1 MSRNKNRTGMGEI
14 PKPESSGPPP
24 QVMTQGQNENPF
36 SFIVPTEFVELPSR
50 GLFYPP
56 NHPLHN
62 QETIEVKQMT
72 AKEEDLLTS
81 RALLKKGLALDRV
94 ISSIIVNKNI
104 NPNTLL
110 VGDRNA
116 ILIAAR
122 VSGYGNSYETNV
134 TCPNCSTVNK
144 HMFDLNDLEI
154 YHGDAVDSSEVTQ
167 NEDGTFTTILPRIKV
182 EATFRLLS
190 GNDEKNLLK
199 QLDNARKKRQEE
211 NSVTRQLRQI
221 VVAVNGDTQQQN
233 INYVIDNMPSS
244 DARHLRLMYK
254 LTAPDIDM
262 TQDFTCSNCG
272 HEQDMEVPLTAD
284 FFWPDR

>member
-199 QLDNARKKRQEE
+199 QVENARKKRQEE

-221 VVAVNGDTQQQN
+221 VVAVNGDTQQQ
-233 INYVIDNMPSS
+233 NYVIDNMPSS

>member
-199 QLDNARKKRQEE
+199 QVENARKKRQEE

>member
-1 MSRNKNRTGMGEI
+1 MGEI

-199 QLDNARKKRQEE
+199 QVENARKKRQEE

>member
-1 MSRNKNRTGMGEI
+1 MGEI

-190 GNDEKNLLK
+190 GNDEKNLLN
-199 QLDNARKKRQEE
+199 QVENARKKRQEE

>member
-154 YHGDAVDSSEVTQ
+154 YHGHPVDSSEVTQ
-167 NEDGTFTTILPRIKV
+167 NEEGTFTTILPRIKV

-199 QLDNARKKRQEE
+199 QVENARKKRQEE

-254 LTAPDIDM
+254 LTAPYIDM
-262 TQDFTCSNCG
+262 TQDFTCINCG

>member
-190 GNDEKNLLK
+190 GNDEKNLRK
-199 QLDNARKKRQEE
+199 QVENARKKRQEE